1 MKNRFDS
8 RLNNVPG
15 AVWNKITQIDELKGR
30 WSAGTKLNPH
40 LLGRLKRSVLV
51 TSTGA
56 STRIEGVKL
65 SDEEIEKFLKGISI
79 QKLIDRDEQEV
90 KGYYE
95 LLENV
100 FNSWQHI
107 KFSEGALK
115 HFHKELLKYTEKDRF
130 HLGEYKKQENKV
142 HAVDGN
148 GRILGVVFDTTPAYK
163 TPIEMQELAEWTV
176 NALKIKTHHH
186 LLIIAN
192 FIVEFLAIHPFQDGN
207 GRISRVLT
215 NLLLLQAGYSYIPYV
230 SHEKL
235 IEDNQQGYYLALRAS
250 QKTFK
255 SKNKSITAWLEYF
268 ADILL
273 KQTGLA
279 IELIGQENIESILSE
294 KQSSVWKLF
303 QEEEVLAPG
312 KIASKLRIA
321 RPTVNQILTKLM
333 KLGKIERIGLG
344 RAVRYKLK

>member
-107 KFSEGALK
+107 KFSEGAIK
-115 HFHKELLKYTEKDRF
+115 HFHKELLKYTEKDKF

-176 NALKIKTHHH
+176 EALKNKTHHP

-235 IEDNQQGYYLALRAS
+235 IEDNKQGYYLALRSS

-255 SKNKSITAWLEYF
+255 SKNESITAWLGYF

-279 IELIGQENIESILSE
+279 IELVGQENIESILSE

-303 QEEEVLAPG
+303 QEEKVLVPG
-312 KIASKLRIA
+312 KIASKLRFA

-333 KLGKIERIGLG
+333 KLEKIERIGLG